1 MLQSWSWWWRYQ
13 TLFYVYYIIFRMLL
27 HVYLYSNEQTC
38 SLQLSDSV
46 HLWVSWVRQA
56 IHWTFVRK
64 GIIQVK
70 SLLTSHTLTALG
82 QSQKQ
87 LASEEHDRSIGLFIL
102 SYELLLFPKR
112 GSVDS
117 LKMQQDRTE
126 DRAELVNNKYS
137 FLDQTS
143 GWKQPESDNNIFCR
157 YICSE
162 HWKGLKYCLQLL
174 TVSHM

>member
-1 MLQSWSWWWRYQ
+1 M
-13 TLFYVYYIIFRMLL
+13 IMDLL
-27 HVYLYSNEQTC
+27 CNEQTC

-137 FLDQTS
+137 FLECSCLDPLNKS
-143 GWKQPESDNNIFCR
+143 WKADKHGSQASRTAFPRSDV
-157 YICSE
+157 
-162 HWKGLKYCLQLL
+162 GLE
-174 TVSHM
+174 TARVR